1 MAAFDVIGGVS
12 VTLKRL
18 LEDRIDLPADAEIP
32 QPVPRVHVTIG
43 TPRDPDAQ
51 RRKED
56 ARVNLF
62 LYRVT
67 ENGQLANTDRNA
79 PNGAYGR
86 PPLALDLHY
95 LLTAYGTTTGTADAN
110 AIDERVAHYVLGS
123 AMRVLHDFAVITDDL
138 TARNGQP
145 IVHGS
150 LLGEFERVKV
160 SLDRLTLEDVS
171 KIWTA
176 LNLAYRVSAPYVA
189 SVVQIDSALRRRY
202 PRLVGAD
209 GGARTVGLPMRSP
222 SIASVHVRR
231 PGDDPGIERPQAY
244 ARIGD
249 TLVLRGSD
257 LAGES
262 MQIAVD
268 GVDVTAGLTSTR
280 DDRVSVVLPDDPQ
293 LQPGARG
300 VRAAFPVAVPD
311 AGGSRPGAQSN
322 VASFVLVPEVRQ
334 VRLLADRR
342 LEIDGVRV
350 HHPDLTCQTIV
361 GEETIDSSAYSTATP
376 GQVAFRLPEA
386 IPSGTH
392 AVRVRVGGADS
403 LDDASVTVP

>member
-18 LEDRIDLPADAEIP
+18 LEDRIDVPADAEIP

-67 ENGQLANTDRNA
+67 ENGHLANMDRNA
-79 PNGAYGR
+79 PSGAYGR

-138 TARNGQP
+138 ESGNGQP
-145 IVHGS
+145 IVHAS
-150 LLGEFERVKV
+150 LLGEFERVKIG
-160 SLDRLTLEDVS
+160 LDRLTLEDVS

-189 SVVQIDSALRRRY
+189 SVVQIESALPRRY

-209 GGARTVGLPMRSP
+209 GGARPIGTTMRSP
-222 SIASVHVRR
+222 TIVAVHVRR
-231 PGDDPGIERPQAY
+231 PDDDPDVERPQAY

-249 TLVLRGSD
+249 TLVLRGADLGGSD
-257 LAGES
+257 L
-262 MQIAVD
+262 QIEID
-268 GVDVTAGLTSTR
+268 GVDVTAGLTSVR
-280 DDRVSVVLPDDPQ
+280 DERVTLIVPDDPA
-293 LQPGARG
+293 LQPGPRG
-300 VRAAFPVAVPD
+300 VRASFPVAVPD
-311 AGGSRPGAQSN
+311 TGDMRPGAQSN
-322 VASFVLVPEVRQ
+322 VAAFVLVPEVRQ
-334 VRLLADRR
+334 VRLLPGRE
-342 LEIDGVRV
+342 LEVNGVRL
-350 HHPDLTCQTIV
+350 HDPDLICQTI
-361 GEETIDSSAYSTATP
+361 IDELTVDSAAYTTATP
-376 GQVAFRLPEA
+376 TRIGFTLPEA
-386 IPSGTH
+386 IGAGTH
-392 AVRVRVGGADS
+392 SVRVRVGGADS